1 MKSKMKSANN
11 WEFSSF
17 GCINCLN
24 ILRSTVFS
32 PSVLVRRFE
41 THGRTSL
48 IEEQKMPSN
57 EQFAGDKSHFQRNE
71 IIANA
76 IDKEH
81 ETKNRRSKRPT
92 IYSDFYFNHD
102 PAREKWIMLQKNS
115 FDGHSIKEARKIWLL
130 EIPRVPDIPPRRISN
145 TCYPNSW
152 SHTVPGLMGLFS
164 SKRLWKVEMN
174 QHTSWYFFRLFKI
187 KESISPTH
195 WESFPVLPT
204 SEIVGFFLL
213 FNNQKILFSLFI
225 FIGVWIIAKPGN
237 EYYTHHERHDS
248 QFYFIIRRN

>member
-115 FDGHSIKEARKIWLL
+115 FDGHSIKEARIWLL

-152 SHTVPGLMGLFS
+152 SHTVSWFNGLIFFKATLESRNESTHKLIFFS
-164 SKRLWKVEMN
+164 SFQDQRVDFAHSLGKFSCFADIRN
-174 QHTSWYFFRLFKI
+174 RRIFS
-187 KESISPTH
+187 
-195 WESFPVLPT
+195 SF
-204 SEIVGFFLL
+204 
-213 FNNQKILFSLFI
+213 Q
-225 FIGVWIIAKPGN
+225 
-237 EYYTHHERHDS
+237 
-248 QFYFIIRRN
+248 